1 MTIRVLIADDQAM
14 IRAGFAMILDA
25 QPDIEVVAEAAD
37 GDEAVATAEASR
49 PDVIVMDIR
58 MPGRDGIAA
67 TSEIC
72 RADDHARVLIVTTFD
87 YDEYVY
93 RALRAGASGF
103 LLKNAP
109 PENLANAVRV
119 IAGGEALLAP
129 SVTRRM
135 IERFNPPP
143 AETTPHPSF
152 QELTPRE
159 QEVLRLMAKGYS
171 NARIA
176 AELFIGLGTVKTH
189 AARILMK
196 LGVRDRVQAVVL
208 AYETGFVT
216 AGVRDSE
223 TSP

>member
-37 GDEAVATAEASR
+37 GDQAVATAAASR

-58 MPGRDGIAA
+58 MPGRDGITA
-67 TSEIC
+67 TAEIC

-93 RALRAGASGF
+93 KALRAGASGF

-143 AETTPHPSF
+143 AEAPLPPSF

-159 QEVLRLMAKGYS
+159 QEVLRLMAKGYP

-216 AGVRDSE
+216 TGTRDSE
-223 TSP
+223 TSR

>member
-1 MTIRVLIADDQAM
+1 VTIRVLVADDQSM

-25 QPDIEVVAEAAD
+25 QPDIEVIAQAAD
-37 GDEAVATAEASR
+37 GDQAIATAQSTR

-67 TSEIC
+67 TAEIC

-93 RALRAGASGF
+93 KALRAGASGF

-129 SVTRRM
+129 TVTRRM

-143 AETTPHPSF
+143 AQATPPPSF

-159 QEVLRLMAKGYS
+159 QQVLRLMAKGYS

-176 AELFIGLGTVKTH
+176 TELFIGVGTVKTH
-189 AARILMK
+189 AAHILAK
-196 LGVRDRVQAVVL
+196 HALRDRVQAVVL

-216 AGVRDSE
+216 AGAWDTESG
-223 TSP
+223 P

>member
-1 MTIRVLIADDQAM
+1 
-14 IRAGFAMILDA
+14 
-25 QPDIEVVAEAAD
+25 
-37 GDEAVATAEASR
+37 
-49 PDVIVMDIR
+49 MDIR

-87 YDEYVY
+87 DDEYVY
-93 RALRAGASGF
+93 NALRAGASGF

-143 AETTPHPSF
+143 ADAPPPSF

-159 QEVLRLMAKGYS
+159 QEVLRLMAKGYP

-216 AGVRDSE
+216 ARPRDPE
-223 TSP
+223 TSG

>member
-1 MTIRVLIADDQAM
+1 MSIRVLIADDQAM

-25 QPDIEVVAEAAD
+25 QPDIEVVAEASD
-37 GDEAVATAEASR
+37 GDQAIATAAASR

-58 MPGRDGIAA
+58 MPGCDGIAA

-87 YDEYVY
+87 DDEYVY
-93 RALRAGASGF
+93 EALRAGASGF

-143 AETTPHPSF
+143 ADAPPPSF

-159 QEVLRLMAKGYS
+159 QEVLRLMAKGYP

-216 AGVRDSE
+216 AGTRDSE
-223 TSP
+223 TSR